1 MEKFTGKLPIKPRV
15 TIKLPAA
22 SARNEPF
29 TTFTTAVKTAGS
41 CPPAAYY
48 AIVLEGVSML
58 YNCTGRYSNTR
69 YNSRRYKPAYY
80 TTVLESTRQHLNTT
94 RRYKTALY
102 KKDAGHL
109 QHSQLMLKLDQTKI
123 VSKYDKFIRHYKYC
137 ARQGIIDRRKG
148 VNLY

>member
-41 CPPAAYY
+41 CPPAAYCTT
-48 AIVLEGVSML
+48 VLEGVSIL
-58 YNCTGRYSNTR
+58 YNCTNNYTT
-69 YNSRRYKPAYY
+69 AYY
-80 TTVLESTRQHLNTT
+80 TTVLEGTRSTG
-94 RRYKTALY
+94 RYKATLF

-109 QHSQLMLKLDQTKI
+109 QHSQLL
-123 VSKYDKFIRHYKYC
+123 S
-137 ARQGIIDRRKG
+137 
-148 VNLY
+148 